1 MIFFHLKYKHNPNVT
16 KSGNKHSK
24 HRWSERQHLWS
35 LSDLAVGMGYKN
47 NKTLWR
53 RWQWLVPNFRDRRN
67 IKRLSSHPWAG
78 APCKSLP
85 HEVRIIMK
93 RIVDQP
99 KPHWKRLV
107 MIWRHLGPQSQRTPF
122 YDVISW
128 NFAGPANL
136 KKAILSLPVSIWMIQ
151 SRLGRK
157 FSGQMF
163 GGSEMLSMT
172 QRTPSLHSSME
183 VETLYFG
190 AVFLSTV
197 QDNFTTLGDYA
208 T

>member
-1 MIFFHLKYKHNPNVT
+1 MWQSQGINTVSTGEVRDNIFEAWVILLLGWATRTTRHFV
-16 KSGNKHSK
+16 
-24 HRWSERQHLWS
+24 
-35 LSDLAVGMGYKN
+35 
-47 NKTLWR
+47 R

-67 IKRLSSHPWAG
+67 IKWLSSHPWAG

-85 HEVRIIMK
+85 HEVRI

-99 KPHWKRLV
+99 KHHWKRLV

-122 YDVISW
+122 YDVINW